1 MLKIFFLLVLVF
13 IKFNNLYSKEIPN
26 KLCYKRGV
34 EVILPYEFGV
44 SKIKNKSNL
53 SDEIIKKEL
62 RSFRKMFEKSFY
74 GLNLYESTG
83 CSKARLS
90 EYLDCLVETDGRDC
104 KIYYTQ
110 MRLVD

>member
-1 MLKIFFLLVLVF
+1 
-13 IKFNNLYSKEIPN
+13 
-26 KLCYKRGV
+26 
-34 EVILPYEFGV
+34 
-44 SKIKNKSNL
+44 
-53 SDEIIKKEL
+53 
-62 RSFRKMFEKSFY
+62 MFERNFY

-90 EYLDCLVETDGRDC
+90 EYLDCLIETDGRDC